1 MIQIDSTPIRY
12 FSQKDEDHFFRWA
25 QELRCVS
32 SVNQGVLSIDAELV
46 TDDELRELLAL
57 LTRYRLSIEPLRGL
71 QSAANEHWFND
82 PKAYWNKN

>member
-1 MIQIDSTPIRY
+1 MIEIQTTPIRY

-32 SVNQGVLSIDAELV
+32 SVERGVLSVDVGLV

-71 QSAANEHWFND
+71 ENAANEHWFND
-82 PKAYWNKN
+82 PNAYWNAS